1 MKKLAL
7 YNDSVPLNMI
17 YCHEITIVIW
27 LIALN
32 NIFRTEIRSAYDE
45 MMARIKLPEIQLY
58 DVKIKIHFYRY
69 SWAIHWKVSVQ
80 LNHHNSQKL

>member
-17 YCHEITIVIW
+17 HCHEITIVIW

-45 MMARIKLPEIQLY
+45 MMVRIKLPEIQLY
-58 DVKIKIHFYRY
+58 DVKINIHLHRY
-69 SWAIHWKVSVQ
+69 YWAIHWKVSVQ